1 MLPWSGSL
9 AGRVEEQEI
18 TSELLRGNPL
28 GDPYVRPLWVYLPPG
43 YDDDP
48 GRRFP
53 SVYVIQGYTGHLT
66 MWANRMPY
74 RQPFPETADAMFA
87 AGEAPGAVVV
97 YVDAWTAYGGSQF
110 VDSPGTGRYHSYLC
124 DEVVSYVDANYR
136 TLPAAEHRAIMGKSS
151 GGFGAMI
158 TPMLRPDLFGALATH
173 SGDTLYEL
181 SYVPEFGKAVRHL
194 RQYDG
199 DIFRW
204 WADFRSRPSF
214 TKEGDHA
221 LLEVLGVS
229 ACFSAREDG
238 EVELPFDPRT
248 GVIRP
253 QVWQRWL
260 DWDPVRMVPRYAAEL
275 RALRGI
281 WIDAGTRDECFLD
294 VGAEAFLAALRE
306 SGVADEVIRFELFE
320 GDPRGRGLPVP
331 AVAGLALPAHRRVSR
346 RRFRF
351 GLPFAPDRAP
361 QGGPLGGDRSRGL
374 APFLDPH
381 QARFHQVGAV
391 EEPRY
396 LLAASVGDL
405 VLNHPV
411 GDAHETVVLA
421 GVEKIRA
428 GVRDGEVAAG
438 RDGGKQRGDDVVR
451 LVGVGDR
458 VQQREQGDRDRLGE
472 VEELAGLVEDL
483 LGVAHVGVDV
493 LGGA

>member
-1 MLPWSGSL
+1 MLPWSGTL

-48 GRRFP
+48 GRRYP

-110 VDSPGTGRYHSYLC
+110 VDSSGTGRYHSYLC
-124 DEVVSYVDANYR
+124 DEVVSHVDANYR
-136 TLPAAEHRAIMGKSS
+136 TLPAAAHRAIMGKSS

-194 RQYDG
+194 RRYDG

-214 TKEGDHA
+214 TKDGDHV

-229 ACFSAREDG
+229 ACFSARADG

-248 GVIRP
+248 GVLRP
-253 QVWQRWL
+253 EAWQRWL
-260 DWDPVRMVPRYAAEL
+260 DWDPVRMVPRYADEL

-281 WIDAGTRDECFLD
+281 WIDAGTRDEWFLD
-294 VGAEAFLAALRE
+294 VGAEAFRAALGE
-306 SGVADEVIRFELFE
+306 NGVADEVIRFELFE
-320 GDPRGRGLPVP
+320 G
-331 AVAGLALPAHRRVSR
+331 AH
-346 RRFRF
+346 
-351 GLPFAPDRAP
+351 G
-361 QGGPLGGDRSRGL
+361 
-374 APFLDPH
+374 
-381 QARFHQVGAV
+381 
-391 EEPRY
+391 
-396 LLAASVGDL
+396 
-405 VLNHPV
+405 
-411 GDAHETVVLA
+411 
-421 GVEKIRA
+421 
-428 GVRDGEVAAG
+428 
-438 RDGGKQRGDDVVR
+438 
-451 LVGVGDR
+451 
-458 VQQREQGDRDRLGE
+458 
-472 VEELAGLVEDL
+472 
-483 LGVAHVGVDV
+483 GVDYRYP
-493 LGGA
+493 LSLAWLCQRIAG